1 MGGNHSLQVTKI
13 LSLVALGNEVEN
25 VFNLSRNFSRPCD
38 YRMTPLDGWQSLVVS
53 HHLVMYSGH
62 WSSASR
68 DMIYLICPIISQDH
82 VIKESSD
89 LMGGSFSMYATC
101 LLILVAIGIVVV

>member
-1 MGGNHSLQVTKI
+1 MGGNHSLQVTKL
-13 LSLVALGNEVEN
+13 LSLVALDNEVEN

-53 HHLVMYSGH
+53 HHLVMYSGR
-62 WSSASR
+62 WS
-68 DMIYLICPIISQDH
+68 MIYLICPIISQDH

-89 LMGGSFSMYATC
+89 LMSGSFSMYVT
-101 LLILVAIGIVVV
+101 